1 MKKLLALTAALA
13 LAGTAAAQP
22 IAAATTFGDGVRIHA
37 SLGLGGGG
45 KPSVGVTVGFGGHGH
60 NHVHVHGGGHG
71 SHGKHSKKWVPGHW
85 ETRVEHYTV
94 PARTQRI
101 WCEPVYTYKTDSCG
115 HVYKVLVSPGHWDVV
130 VIEPAR
136 VECRNVRVWV
146 PGGWC

>member
-22 IAAATTFGDGVRIHA
+22 VAAATAFGDGIKVHA
-37 SLGLGGGG
+37 SLGLGGGK
-45 KPSVGVTVGFGGHGH
+45 KPSIGVTIGFGGHG
-60 NHVHVHGGGHG
+60 NHGGTC
-71 SHGKHSKKWVPGHW
+71 GKRWVPGHW

-94 PARTQRI
+94 PARTQRV
-101 WCEPVYTYKTDSCG
+101 WHDAVYQYVVDACG
-115 HVYKVLVSPGHWDVV
+115 NVKKICVSPGHWDVV
-130 VIEPAR
+130 VIEPER